1 MQKQYLSLQYVEKH
15 RMKQKIKVLFR
26 HRSMEMGGVE
36 KVILSLLN
44 NLDRQKFD
52 LTFLVSLYQGEL
64 RDKIPAHIKYVKM
77 NKGKEDFSKNI
88 LVNYVQLFLRSAKI
102 KFLSTF
108 PSVSDKIYL
117 DVKYDVEIA
126 SSYTDFQAVLSSSD
140 KNSKKI
146 GWFHSD
152 ITFPKLQPAVPAIL
166 NQIPQFDHFI
176 FGSQQTKDILV
187 ETYPDLKIPENSVI
201 LNAIPI
207 DEIRKKADEFIP
219 DFGTKDP
226 VFVSVGRLH
235 SRKGYHKLIGVH
247 SKLIKDGFAH
257 KIIIIGDG
265 EERENLENLAKMYDV
280 QDSFVLL
287 GSLLNPYPYVKNA
300 DFFVMPSESE
310 GWPLIIADTLI
321 LQKPIL
327 STAVGGIPEM
337 IRHLENGYLIRYDA
351 DEIYNAMKEFL
362 GNTDVIEKINKGLE
376 NSEKQFDNQK
386 IFDAVENIIIKL
398 AQK

>member
-1 MQKQYLSLQYVEKH
+1 MQKKV
-15 RMKQKIKVLFR
+15 KVLFR

-36 KVILSLLN
+36 KVILNLLN
-44 NLDRQKFD
+44 NLDRQKLD
-52 LTFLVSLYQGEL
+52 LTLLVSLYQGEL
-64 RDKIPAHIKYVKM
+64 RDKIPAHINYVKM
-77 NKGKEDFSKNI
+77 NKGKEDFSKNTLI
-88 LVNYVQLFLRSAKI
+88 SNLQLVFRGFKI
-102 KFLSTF
+102 KFLEIF
-108 PSVSDKIYL
+108 PKLTDKIYL
-117 DVKYDVEIA
+117 GQQFDIEIA
-126 SSYTDFQAVLSSSD
+126 STYGDYHSVLRSAN

-152 ITFPKLQPAVPAIL
+152 ITFPKLQPAVPTIL
-166 NQIPQFDHFI
+166 KQISQFDYFI
-176 FGSQQTKDILV
+176 FGSQQTKDIFTQ
-187 ETYPDLKIPENSVI
+187 TYPNFKLPENQVI

-207 DEIRKKADEFIP
+207 EEIKQKAEEFVP
-219 DFGTKDP
+219 DFKTSDP

-235 SRKGYHKLIGVH
+235 SRKGYHKLIEVH
-247 SKLIKDGFAH
+247 NKLIKDGFAH

-265 EERENLENLAKMYDV
+265 EEKDNLENLTKMYGV
-280 QDSFVLL
+280 QNSFVLL

-337 IRHLENGYLIRYDA
+337 IRHLENGYLINYDT
-351 DEIYNAMKEFL
+351 DEMYNAMTEFL
-362 GNTDVIEKINKGLE
+362 SNTNMIEKIKKGLE

>member
-1 MQKQYLSLQYVEKH
+1 
-15 RMKQKIKVLFR
+15 MKQKIKILFR

-36 KVILSLLN
+36 KVILGLLQ
-44 NLDRQKFD
+44 NLNRAKFD
-52 LTFLVSLYQGEL
+52 ITLLVSLYQGEL
-64 RDKIPAHIKYVKM
+64 RNKVPSHIRYIKM
-77 NKGKEDFSKNI
+77 NRGKEDFSKNSV
-88 LVNYVQLFLRSAKI
+88 LHHVQLFLRSAKI
-102 KFLSTF
+102 KFLSRF
-108 PSVSDKIYL
+108 PSFSDKIYL
-117 DVKYDVEIA
+117 DEQFDVEIA

-166 NQIPQFDHFI
+166 NQIPQFDYFI

-187 ETYPDLKIPENSVI
+187 ETYPDLKIPENNVI

-207 DEIRKKADEFIP
+207 DEIRQKADEFIP
-219 DFGTKDP
+219 DFKSKNP

-235 SRKGYHKLIGVH
+235 SRKGYHKLIEVH
-247 SKLIKDGFAH
+247 AKLIKDGFIH

-265 EERENLENLAKMYDV
+265 EEKENLENLAKMFGV

-321 LQKPIL
+321 LRKPIL

-337 IRHLENGYLIRYDA
+337 IRHLENGYLINYDT
-351 DEIYNAMKEFL
+351 DEMYDAMKEFL
-362 GNTDVIEKINKGLE
+362 TNNDVIEKIKKGLE

-386 IFDAVENIIIKL
+386 IFDAVENIIVKL